1 MNYQYRFVG
10 LLCMGCA
17 IMLLTAGCEPQ
28 NPASSDSTMNVAG
41 TWNLTEE
48 DARTSH
54 VLELEQKNNLLTGTM
69 TAFFGT
75 TAPAVGFVSGDSI
88 TLVITLDTIT
98 NSIVSSNSFAGT
110 VNLSGTIAQ
119 TTNNMSGNWWN
130 SSQGQGTWTAAR
142 PAAGT

>member
-1 MNYQYRFVG
+1 MSCQYRFVG

-17 IMLLTAGCEPQ
+17 IMLLTAGCEQ
-28 NPASSDSTMNVAG
+28 NLAPPDSTMNVAG
-41 TWNLTEE
+41 TWALTEE
-48 DARTSH
+48 DGKTSH

-88 TLVITLDTIT
+88 SLVITLDALT

-110 VNLSGTIAQ
+110 VNLSGTIVQ
-119 TTNNMSGNWWN
+119 STNSMSGNWWN
-130 SSQGQGTWTAAR
+130 SSQGQGTWTANR
-142 PAAGT
+142 PAEGT

>member
-1 MNYQYRFVG
+1 MNDHYRFGG

-17 IMLLTAGCEPQ
+17 IMLLTAGCEQ
-28 NPASSDSTMNVAG
+28 NNPSSDSTMNVAG

-48 DARTSH
+48 DAKTTH

-75 TAPAVGFVSGDSI
+75 QAPAVGFVSGDSI
-88 TLVITLDTIT
+88 SLVISLDTIT
-98 NSIVSSNSFAGT
+98 NSITSSNSFAGT

-119 TTNNMSGNWWN
+119 NTNSMSGDWWN
-130 SSQGQGTWTAAR
+130 SSQGQGTWTATR

>member
-10 LLCMGCA
+10 LLWMGCA
-17 IMLLTAGCEPQ
+17 IMLLTAGCEQ
-28 NPASSDSTMNVAG
+28 NAPSFDSNMNVAG
-41 TWNLTEE
+41 TWKLTEE
-48 DARTSH
+48 DAQTSH

-88 TLVITLDTIT
+88 TLIVTLDTLT

-119 TTNNMSGNWWN
+119 NTNSMSGNWWN
-130 SSQGQGTWTAAR
+130 SSQGQGTWTANR
-142 PAAGT
+142 